1 MSQQAQSIPTT
12 VTLDTTFAALKHWR
26 EHKEKYEGGGI
37 PDKLWKMFFQL
48 ENNGMSASEIRR
60 FFSINSQQYARKRIA
75 LMPLNSKKPVIQQA
89 PHKNPPNPVKTDVNF
104 CEVNVQSS
112 VDQRIPSL
120 TQAAK
125 ASKKT
130 LSQLRSTNSSPKEYL
145 DLTTIIVECI
155 RPDGHRLK
163 IHTTTQ
169 SLDKVMDAFFA
180 QAV

>member
-1 MSQQAQSIPTT
+1 MSQQAQSIPAA

-26 EHKEKYEGGGI
+26 EHKEEYEGGGI

-48 ENNGMSASEIRR
+48 ENNGMSPSEIRR
-60 FFSINSQQYARKRIA
+60 FFSINSQQYARKRIE
-75 LMPLNSKKPVIQQA
+75 LMPLNSKKSVMQQV
-89 PHKNPPNPVKTDVNF
+89 PHKNPPTHVKTDVNF
-104 CEVNVQSS
+104 CEVNVKSS
-112 VDQRIPSL
+112 VDQKIPSL

-130 LSQLRSTNSSPKEYL
+130 LSQLRSTDSSAEHYL

-163 IHTTTQ
+163 IHTTTK
-169 SLDKVMDAFFA
+169 SLDQVMQAFFL
-180 QAV
+180 QG